1 LKNYDKISEK
11 KPRMI
16 MYRNKVNLGTVVE
29 KIKIEDFDEKGE
41 SRVDIPELVDII
53 ANIPECH

>member
-16 MYRNKVNLGTVVE
+16 LYRNKVNLGTVVE

>member
-1 LKNYDKISEK
+1 MKNYDKISEK

-16 MYRNKVNLGTVVE
+16 LYRNKVNLGTVVE
-29 KIKIEDFDEKGE
+29 KIKIKDFDEKGE

-53 ANIPECH
+53 ANIQECN

>member
-1 LKNYDKISEK
+1 
-11 KPRMI
+11 